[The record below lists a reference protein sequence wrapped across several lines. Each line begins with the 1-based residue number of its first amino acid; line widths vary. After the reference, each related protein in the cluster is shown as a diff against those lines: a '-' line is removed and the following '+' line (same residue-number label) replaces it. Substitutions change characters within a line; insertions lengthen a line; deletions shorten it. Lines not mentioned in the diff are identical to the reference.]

1 MDGTNE
7 PLLAQRSPITLAF
20 LFYLVT
26 FGAIIS
32 ACLRTLTQDGSLTT
46 ESLGAL
52 IASGAALG
60 AAIGTVLGIFL
71 YRSFSVA
78 GIAFLCGLFVG
89 AIAGALALIGSQ
101 RFLEISTIAC
111 MSSWLVIVAMALA
124 ARYRQVPHY

>member
-1 MDGTNE
+1 M
-7 PLLAQRSPITLAF
+7 LAQRSPITLAF

-32 ACLRTLTQDGSLTT
+32 ACLRTLTQDGSVTT

-52 IASGAALG
+52 IAAGAALG
-60 AAIGTVLGIFL
+60 AAIGTGLGLFL

-78 GIAFLCGLFVG
+78 GIASLCGMVMG

-101 RFLEISTIAC
+101 RFLEISAIAC

-124 ARYRQVPHY
+124 ARYKQVPYF